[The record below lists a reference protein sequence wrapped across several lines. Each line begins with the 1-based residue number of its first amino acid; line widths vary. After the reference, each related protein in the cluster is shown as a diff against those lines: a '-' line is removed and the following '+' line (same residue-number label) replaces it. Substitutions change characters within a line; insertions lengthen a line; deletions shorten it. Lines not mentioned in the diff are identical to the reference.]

1 MKRLL
6 ASTLIGLAV
15 LASAPAAMAAELR
28 LGPLHLPLPP
38 FLPPP
43 ILLPPG
49 VHYQGDWR
57 QGGYG
62 GASPG
67 TMSGSSMG
75 YQYAPQSSFGHQT
88 GYGGQVGYGSRGY
101 AGDKEQSRFHES
113 LLELT
118 VTGSRL

>member
-1 MKRLL
+1 GGAALCVHCRSPAHRPREFAMKRLL

-62 GASPG
+62 G
-67 TMSGSSMG
+67 G
-75 YQYAPQSSFGHQT
+75 YEHGYDGGYDH
-88 GYGGQVGYGSRGY
+88 GYGRGYDGYG
-101 AGDKEQSRFHES
+101 
-113 LLELT
+113 
-118 VTGSRL
+118 